1 MTIPG
6 SCSIFLGFVALLH
19 NHLQSWL
26 SRNWSERELKGWS
39 RWRDREKGASHL
51 LPKSEVHRLRV
62 SLFIYRED
70 RSHVGH
76 SEIACATTYY
86 PLILISRMDPLKSLF
101 EKPALTGRTTKWQ
114 MLLSESDIKF
124 MTRKAI
130 KGQAVAE
137 SPLPAYEPM
146 QLEFS
151 LLSVFFHYW

>member
-1 MTIPG
+1 M
-6 SCSIFLGFVALLH
+6 CSNTQLVYKQLCYSHFGEK
-19 NHLQSWL
+19 L
-26 SRNWSERELKGWS
+26 S
-39 RWRDREKGASHL
+39 
-51 LPKSEVHRLRV
+51 
-62 SLFIYRED
+62 IYRED

-151 LLSVFFHYW
+151 LLSVFLNYIMSSFGNLTYN

>member
-1 MTIPG
+1 M
-6 SCSIFLGFVALLH
+6 
-19 NHLQSWL
+19 
-26 SRNWSERELKGWS
+26 
-39 RWRDREKGASHL
+39 
-51 LPKSEVHRLRV
+51 
-62 SLFIYRED
+62 
-70 RSHVGH
+70 GH

-151 LLSVFFHYW
+151 LLSVFLNYIMSSFGNLTYN